1 MKTSITIPTSVF
13 PRGVGYLT
21 FMGYFQIG
29 VGLLTVLF
37 SALAIFQGSIIDP
50 QLLNPMVA
58 GEASRG
64 FFGRMIAGYMA
75 FQMVFGWL
83 LGTMMIMA
91 GVCCLQ
97 LRGRTFVTVSAVLN
111 LLNFP
116 HGTTAAILML
126 HGFRRQEVIE
136 ALDHFAS
143 ESEHPDALA
152 DDPLGREEQ
161 DDREEP
167 PVALPKDGVALDH
180 ATLADRRE

>member
-1 MKTSITIPTSVF
+1 MKTSMSIPSSVF

-37 SALAIFQGSIIDP
+37 SALAIFQGAIIDP
-50 QLLNPMVA
+50 QLLNPAVA

-75 FQMVFGWL
+75 FQMTFGWL
-83 LGTMMIMA
+83 LGAMMIMA

-116 HGTTAAILML
+116 HGTTAAIMML
-126 HGFRRQEVIE
+126 HGFRRQEVVD
-136 ALDHFAS
+136 ALDHS
-143 ESEHPDALA
+143 H
-152 DDPLGREEQ
+152 DP
-161 DDREEP
+161 
-167 PVALPKDGVALDH
+167 
-180 ATLADRRE
+180 